1 MAASD
6 LRPRSCSF
14 AVLLISFLNFILF
27 VLSAASIAPI
37 FLIKNPPTSSLAYAF
52 LVVSSISLLS
62 SLAGFCSQFCPRA
75 HTPIILAS
83 SLGQLLAVLTLLAGE
98 GQALGT
104 LKSQR
109 DPREAKVLVRLE
121 CAVMVAMFV
130 AEVAVLVLSCAVERC
145 CMARERDEGG
155 TAAAEAAKDDWGTK
169 RSQWMAKV
177 QDEEE
182 VKRIPPMRDVV

>member
-1 MAASD
+1 MASSN

-14 AVLLISFLNFILF
+14 AILLISFLNLILF
-27 VLSAASIAPI
+27 ILSAASIAPI

-62 SLAGFCSQFCPRA
+62 SLVGFCSQFCPRA
-75 HTPIILAS
+75 HTPLILAS

-98 GQALGT
+98 GPALGM
-104 LKSQR
+104 LKSPR

-121 CAVMVAMFV
+121 CGVMVTMFA

-145 CMARERDEGG
+145 CVARECDEGG
-155 TAAAEAAKDDWGTK
+155 AEAAAKDDWGTK

-182 VKRIPPMRDVV
+182 MKRIPAMRDVV